1 MRKVIII
8 LVGLIIASCAINS
21 KTEYSLDKDVAYLK
35 ITQNTT
41 ATELKQ
47 IAAEFKNQKN
57 IVIDYSESEF
67 NRDGKINLLSLKVD
81 CNDGFSGTTKIS
93 NLLLKM
99 HKCGFLRDYRSKT
112 KIPFSIG
119 KM

>member
-1 MRKVIII
+1 MKNVIVI
-8 LVGLIIASCAINS
+8 LVGLLLASCVINS

-47 IAAEFKNQKN
+47 IAAQFKNQKN
-57 IVIDYSESEF
+57 IVVDYSYSKF
-67 NRDGKINLLSLKVD
+67 KSDGKINFLSLKVD
-81 CNDGFSGTTKIS
+81 CNDGFSGTTKNS

-99 HKCGFLRDYRSKT
+99 NKYGFYRDYRSKT

-119 KM
+119 RM